1 MPEQLLIGLGTG
13 ATYALIALGYSLV
26 YGVLRLVNFAHGEF
40 FMVGGYVGYFALRD
54 RLVERLGLPFPLPLV
69 LALGLALSAAALAA
83 GALSVLTERVAYRPL
98 RGSDRNACLI
108 TAVCVSLILQNVAIK
123 LWGGEPRAY
132 PEPARWA
139 AVDSLPRVL
148 PEGYRVDLL
157 PDTVEESLAQRWNAV
172 LTAGAEVGGEARRQL
187 RADGIHSVA
196 RVLPVDRSVAYGAS
210 VLALCLGTPILLYL
224 VRRTRA
230 GRAMRAVSEDQEAA
244 QLMGIDVDRVVSWT
258 FFVGGLVAGV
268 GGVLACIQAGV
279 VEPFAGFLPG
289 LKAFAAAVLGGIGS
303 ISGAILGGL
312 LLGFAEVLVPY
323 LLEGCT
329 GWSSASAWKD
339 SIAFALLILV
349 LLVRPTGLLGATEEV
364 RV

>member
-1 MPEQLLIGLGTG
+1 M
-13 ATYALIALGYSLV
+13 
-26 YGVLRLVNFAHGEF
+26 
-40 FMVGGYVGYFALRD
+40 
-54 RLVERLGLPFPLPLV
+54 ERLGLPFPLPLV

-279 VEPFAGFLPG
+279 VEHLGDPALGLQIGETLDLRRRTVDQHQIVTGGPDGARGVMSQQAG
-289 LKAFAAAVLGGIGS
+289 GS
-303 ISGAILGGL
+303 EYGV
-312 LLGFAEVLVPY
+312 FHM
-323 LLEGCT
+323 
-329 GWSSASAWKD
+329 SSRA
-339 SIAFALLILV
+339 
-349 LLVRPTGLLGATEEV
+349 
-364 RV
+364 